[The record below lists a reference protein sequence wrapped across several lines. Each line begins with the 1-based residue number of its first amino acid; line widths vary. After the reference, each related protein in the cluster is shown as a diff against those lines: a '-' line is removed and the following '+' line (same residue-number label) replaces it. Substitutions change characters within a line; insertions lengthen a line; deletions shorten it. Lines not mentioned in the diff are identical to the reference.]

1 MSFASQA
8 AILLGGVI
16 DLSFLARTEGRRPMF
31 AKTEVAS
38 AENVPGPMGEGT
50 EIAGR
55 YRILSLIGEGGMG
68 AVYRAQHLSL
78 RKVFALKVLQPRNV
92 DRPDVIARFE
102 REASDHVADR
112 ASQRGAGD

>member
-1 MSFASQA
+1 
-8 AILLGGVI
+8 
-16 DLSFLARTEGRRPMF
+16 MF
-31 AKTEVAS
+31 AKTELAS
-38 AENVPGPMGEGT
+38 AANVTRLIGEGT

-102 REASDHVADR
+102 REASDDVADR
-112 ASQRGAGD
+112 ASQRGAGH